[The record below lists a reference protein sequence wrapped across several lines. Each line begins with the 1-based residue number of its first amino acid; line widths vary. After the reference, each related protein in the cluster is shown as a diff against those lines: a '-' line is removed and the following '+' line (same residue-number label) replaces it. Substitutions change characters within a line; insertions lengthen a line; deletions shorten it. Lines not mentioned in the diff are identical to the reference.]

1 MPELLDTFC
10 FVPPRK
16 QTLILLAAATIALNL
31 VLAWIDE
38 RLKRTGGPGI
48 IGLEFAG
55 SLGRVEEIQAEWG
68 GHGEYLARLSLWI
81 DFAFMTSY
89 GAFFA
94 LAGVAVRDFAASRG
108 LRRLPAVGVVAPACA
123 VGAALFDVVE
133 NAIWLLVLGGHLGD
147 PAPAIATGCAS
158 VKFGLIAVAILYSL
172 AGAIAWLRFRRVRP
186 A

>member
-1 MPELLDTFC
+1 MT
-10 FVPPRK
+10 RRTK
-16 QTLILLAAATIALNL
+16 TLIFLGAATIVLNL

-55 SLGRVEEIQAEWG
+55 SLERVEEIQAEWG

-81 DFAFMTSY
+81 DFAFMASY

-94 LAGVAVRDFAASRG
+94 LAGVAVREFAAGHG
-108 LRRLPAVGVVAPACA
+108 LRRLAVVGVVAPSCA
-123 VGAALFDVVE
+123 VAAALFDLAE
-133 NAIWLLVLGGHLGD
+133 NAIWLLLLGGHLGYA
-147 PAPAIATGCAS
+147 APAIATACAIL
-158 VKFGLIAVAILYSL
+158 KFALIAVAILYSI
-172 AGAIAWLRFRRVRP
+172 AGLIAWLRLRRS

>member
-1 MPELLDTFC
+1 MER
-10 FVPPRK
+10 RK
-16 QTLILLAAATIALNL
+16 KLVFLGVATVALNL

-38 RLKRTGGPGI
+38 QLKRTGGPGI

-81 DFAFMTSY
+81 DFAFMASY

-108 LRRLPAVGVVAPACA
+108 LRRLAAVGVVAPACA
-123 VGAALFDVVE
+123 IGAALFDVAE
-133 NAIWLLVLGGHLGD
+133 NAIWLLVLGGHLGYA
-147 PAPAIATGCAS
+147 APAIATACAS
-158 VKFGLIAVAILYSL
+158 LKFLLIAIAILYL
-172 AGAIAWLRFRRVRP
+172 IAGLIAWLRLRRP

>member
-1 MPELLDTFC
+1 ML
-10 FVPPRK
+10 VA
-16 QTLILLAAATIALNL
+16 LAAATIVLNL

-55 SLGRVEEIQAEWG
+55 SLGRVEEIQGEWG

-81 DFAFMTSY
+81 DFAFMASY

-94 LAGVAVRDFAASRG
+94 LAGVAVRGFAASRG
-108 LRRLPAVGVVAPACA
+108 LRKLAAVGVVAPACA
-123 VGAALFDVVE
+123 VAAALFDVAE